1 MLPDG
6 RRIGAHLP
14 LAPGMVKAVDRAR
27 AIGASAM
34 QVFADNPTAWR
45 RRRAPSPQ
53 LATFRERAEAFD
65 IRPVSVHASY
75 LVNLPGPDTVTF
87 ERSVSM
93 LTSELDTAP
102 SFGAAFVN
110 VHIGSHRGAGA
121 EVGISRLAT
130 SPLLCRTS
138 ASAITPIVFC
148 ASLAPCVNATHVP
161 VPS

>member
-1 MLPDG
+1 
-6 RRIGAHLP
+6 
-14 LAPGMVKAVDRAR
+14 MVKAVDRAR

-53 LATFRERAEAFD
+53 LASFRERTEAFD
-65 IRPVSVHASY
+65 IRPVSIHASY
-75 LVNLPGPDTVTF
+75 LVNLPGPDALTF
-87 ERSVSM
+87 ERSVAM

-121 EVGISRLAT
+121 EIGIAALDLLRTQLNSLHSRKLR
-130 SPLLCRTS
+130 SFDEPPFR
-138 ASAITPIVFC
+138 
-148 ASLAPCVNATHVP
+148 
-161 VPS
+161 